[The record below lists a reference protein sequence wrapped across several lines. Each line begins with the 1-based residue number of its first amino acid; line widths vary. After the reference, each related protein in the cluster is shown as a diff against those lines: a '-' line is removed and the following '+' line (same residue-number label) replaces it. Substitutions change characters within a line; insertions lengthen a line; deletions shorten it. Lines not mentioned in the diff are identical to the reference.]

1 MRAING
7 LPEMKTHGEKKARQM
22 VFIGYVCIADLVV
35 ISDYRIRIMYRWL
48 LFIEKDN

>member
-1 MRAING
+1 
-7 LPEMKTHGEKKARQM
+7 MKNAWWKKARQM

>member
-1 MRAING
+1 MACQKWKRMV
-7 LPEMKTHGEKKARQM
+7 EKARQM